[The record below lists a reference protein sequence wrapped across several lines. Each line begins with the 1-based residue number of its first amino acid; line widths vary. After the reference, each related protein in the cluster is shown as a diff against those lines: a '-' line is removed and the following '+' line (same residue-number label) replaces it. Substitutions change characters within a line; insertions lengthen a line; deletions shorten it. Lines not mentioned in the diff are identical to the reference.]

1 MKVAGRDT
9 VHSVTAHGANLRP
22 SALTREALVA
32 TGGAATLSAALLWMG
47 PPGSDF
53 AAHVYQRAV
62 FLQHGFALWNNFWY
76 AGRYSFITYSLIYYP
91 LAAWLGIR
99 LLAVATIS
107 AATLAFAVVV
117 LRQWGAKAR
126 WSSRTFAV
134 VWAATVL
141 TAAFPF
147 ALGAALALLAI
158 VALQRRHLWWFA
170 LLAVLT
176 TAASPLAFL
185 LLALILVGLGIAR
198 RTDHRLVLGTG
209 LAIAT
214 VGLAEV
220 ALWRVF
226 PNDGR
231 YPFSIWELLGA
242 LVFCG
247 FGIVLSWRIEGS
259 SVLRFVFPVYAVGCV
274 IAFFVPSALGDN
286 VLRVRY
292 LAVPIAVLLLTLREW
307 RPRLLAFV
315 ALGLALSWNITPLVG
330 SVTAS
335 ASDPSASASYWAP
348 AIRYLHRH
356 LTPSYRVE
364 AVDTSNHWAA
374 YYLPR
379 ARIPLVRGW
388 FRQDDFPQNS
398 ILYGPFGPKAYLAW
412 LRGLGVRYVV
422 LAKAPPDYSADA
434 ESDLLTSGRLP
445 LPIVL
450 AAPTVTVYAVPSPR
464 PMVTGPG
471 PARIVSLREAG
482 LTLVVARPGTYRI
495 AVRYTDFWHASAGC
509 VTAGKDKMIR
519 LRATRPGLVKMTF
532 TISPSKVLDEVTGT
546 TPKACT

>member
-1 MKVAGRDT
+1 
-9 VHSVTAHGANLRP
+9 
-22 SALTREALVA
+22 LTREAL
-32 TGGAATLSAALLWMG
+32 AASGSAAILSALLVWMG
-47 PPGSDF
+47 PPGSDL
-53 AAHVYQRAV
+53 AAHLYQRAV
-62 FLQHGFALWNNFWY
+62 YIQHGFALWNNFWY

-91 LAAWLGIR
+91 LAAWIGIR

-107 AATLAFAVVV
+107 AAALAFAIVV
-117 LRQWGAKAR
+117 LRQWGVKAR

-134 VWAATVL
+134 AWAATVL

-158 VALQRRHLWWFA
+158 VVLQRRHLWWFA

-176 TAASPLAFL
+176 AAASPLAFL
-185 LLALILVGLGIAR
+185 LLALILLGIGIAR

-209 LAIAT
+209 LAIGT

-220 ALWRVF
+220 ALWRMF

-315 ALGLALSWNITPLVG
+315 AFGLALSWNVSPLVG

-335 ASDPSASASYWAP
+335 ASDPSASATYWAP

-374 YYLPR
+374 YYLPKSG
-379 ARIPLVRGW
+379 IPLVRGW
-388 FRQDDFPQNS
+388 FRQDDFPQNG

-412 LRGLGVRYVV
+412 LRSLGVRYVV
-422 LAKAPPDYSADA
+422 LANAPPDYSADA
-434 ESDLLTSGRLP
+434 ESDLLQSGRLA

-450 AAPTVTVYAVPSPR
+450 ATRTLTVFAVPSPR
-464 PMVTGPG
+464 PIVTGPG
-471 PARIVSLREAG
+471 SARIVALREAG
-482 LTLVVARPGTYRI
+482 LTVSVARPGTYRI
-495 AVRYTDFWHASAGC
+495 AIRYTDFWHASSGC
-509 VTAGKDKMIR
+509 VAAGKDEMIR
-519 LRATRPGLVKMTF
+519 LLARRAGVVKMTF
-532 TISPSKVLDEVTGT
+532 RISPGQALDELAGGK
-546 TPKACT
+546 PKACS

>member
-1 MKVAGRDT
+1 MQA
-9 VHSVTAHGANLRP
+9 VTAQGATLRG
-22 SALTREALVA
+22 STLTREALA
-32 TGGAATLSAALLWMG
+32 ASGGAAILSALLVWMG
-47 PPGSDF
+47 PPGSDL
-53 AAHVYQRAV
+53 AAHLYQRAV
-62 FLQHGFALWNNFWY
+62 YIQHGFALWNNFWY

-91 LAAWLGIR
+91 LAAWIGIR

-107 AATLAFAVVV
+107 AAALAFAVVV

-134 VWAATVL
+134 AWAATVL

-158 VALQRRHLWWFA
+158 VVLQRRHLWWFA

-176 TAASPLAFL
+176 AAASPLAFL
-185 LLALILVGLGIAR
+185 LLALILLGIGIAR

-209 LAIAT
+209 LAIGT

-220 ALWRVF
+220 ALWRMF

-315 ALGLALSWNITPLVG
+315 AFGLALSWNVSPLVG

-335 ASDPSASASYWAP
+335 ASDPSASATYWAP
-348 AIRYLHRH
+348 AIQYLHRH

-374 YYLPR
+374 YYLPKSG
-379 ARIPLVRGW
+379 IPLVRGW
-388 FRQDDFPQNS
+388 FRQDDFPQNG

-412 LRGLGVRYVV
+412 LRSLGVRYVV
-422 LAKAPPDYSADA
+422 LANAPPDYSAEA
-434 ESDLLTSGRLP
+434 ESDLLQSGRLA

-450 AAPTVTVYAVPSPR
+450 ATPTLTVFAVPSPR
-464 PMVTGPG
+464 PIVTGPG
-471 PARIVSLREAG
+471 SARIVALREAG
-482 LTLVVARPGTYRI
+482 LTVSVAKPGTYRI
-495 AVRYTDFWHASAGC
+495 AIRYTDFWHASSGC
-509 VTAGKDKMIR
+509 VAAGKDEMIR
-519 LRATRPGLVKMTF
+519 LLARRAGVVKMTF
-532 TISPSKVLDEVTGT
+532 RISPGQALDELAGGK
-546 TPKACT
+546 PKACS

>member
-1 MKVAGRDT
+1 VQA
-9 VHSVTAHGANLRP
+9 VTAQGATLRG
-22 SALTREALVA
+22 STLTREALA
-32 TGGAATLSAALLWMG
+32 ASGGAAILSALLVWMG
-47 PPGSDF
+47 PPGSDL
-53 AAHVYQRAV
+53 AAHLYQRAV
-62 FLQHGFALWNNFWY
+62 YIQHGFELWNNFWY

-91 LAAWLGIR
+91 LAAWIGIR

-107 AATLAFAVVV
+107 AAALAFAIVV
-117 LRQWGAKAR
+117 LRQWGVKAR

-134 VWAATVL
+134 AWAATVL

-158 VALQRRHLWWFA
+158 VVLQRRHLWWFA

-176 TAASPLAFL
+176 AAASPLAFL
-185 LLALILVGLGIAR
+185 LLALILLGIGIAR

-209 LAIAT
+209 LAIGT

-220 ALWRVF
+220 ALWRMF

-307 RPRLLAFV
+307 RPRLLALV
-315 ALGLALSWNITPLVG
+315 AFGLALSWNVSPLVG

-335 ASDPSASASYWAP
+335 ASDPSASATYWAP

-374 YYLPR
+374 YYLPKSG
-379 ARIPLVRGW
+379 IPLVRGW
-388 FRQDDFPQNS
+388 FRQDDFPQNG

-412 LRGLGVRYVV
+412 LRSLGVRYVV
-422 LAKAPPDYSADA
+422 LANAPPDYSADA
-434 ESDLLTSGRLP
+434 ESDLLQSGRLA

-450 AAPTVTVYAVPSPR
+450 ATRTLTVFAVPSPR
-464 PMVTGPG
+464 PIVTGPG
-471 PARIVSLREAG
+471 SARIVALREAG
-482 LTLVVARPGTYRI
+482 LTVSVARPGTYRI
-495 AVRYTDFWHASAGC
+495 AIRYTDFWHASSGC
-509 VTAGKDKMIR
+509 VAAGKDEMIR
-519 LRATRPGLVKMTF
+519 LLARRAGVVKMTF
-532 TISPSKVLDEVTGT
+532 RISPGQALDELAGGK
-546 TPKACT
+546 PKACS

>member
-1 MKVAGRDT
+1 VQA
-9 VHSVTAHGANLRP
+9 VTAQGATLRG
-22 SALTREALVA
+22 STLTREAVA
-32 TGGAATLSAALLWMG
+32 ASGGAAILSALLVWMG
-47 PPGSDF
+47 PPGSDL
-53 AAHVYQRAV
+53 AAHLYQRAV
-62 FLQHGFALWNNFWY
+62 YIQHGFALWNNFWY

-91 LAAWLGIR
+91 LAAWIGIR

-107 AATLAFAVVV
+107 AAALAFAIVV
-117 LRQWGAKAR
+117 LRQWGVKAR

-134 VWAATVL
+134 AWAATVL

-158 VALQRRHLWWFA
+158 VVLQRRHLWWFA
-170 LLAVLT
+170 LLAFLT
-176 TAASPLAFL
+176 AAASPLAFL
-185 LLALILVGLGIAR
+185 LLALILLGIGIAR

-209 LAIAT
+209 LAIGT

-220 ALWRVF
+220 ALWRMF

-315 ALGLALSWNITPLVG
+315 AFGLALSWNVSPLVG

-335 ASDPSASASYWAP
+335 ASDPSASATYWAP

-374 YYLPR
+374 YYLPKSG
-379 ARIPLVRGW
+379 IPLVRGW
-388 FRQDDFPQNS
+388 FRQDDFPQNG

-412 LRGLGVRYVV
+412 LRSLGVRYVV
-422 LAKAPPDYSADA
+422 LANAPPDYSADA
-434 ESDLLTSGRLP
+434 ESDLLQSGRLA

-450 AAPTVTVYAVPSPR
+450 ATRTLTVFAVPSPR
-464 PMVTGPG
+464 PIVTGPG
-471 PARIVSLREAG
+471 SARIVALREAG
-482 LTLVVARPGTYRI
+482 LTVSVARPGTYRI
-495 AVRYTDFWHASAGC
+495 AIRYTDFWHASSGC
-509 VTAGKDKMIR
+509 VAAGKDEMIR
-519 LRATRPGLVKMTF
+519 LLARRAGVVKMTF
-532 TISPSKVLDEVTGT
+532 RISPGQALDELAGGK
-546 TPKACT
+546 PKACS

>member
-1 MKVAGRDT
+1 VQA
-9 VHSVTAHGANLRP
+9 VTAQGATLRG
-22 SALTREALVA
+22 STLTREALA
-32 TGGAATLSAALLWMG
+32 ASGGAAILSALLVWMG
-47 PPGSDF
+47 PPGSDL
-53 AAHVYQRAV
+53 AAHLYQRAV
-62 FLQHGFALWNNFWY
+62 YIQHGFALWNNFWY

-91 LAAWLGIR
+91 LAAWIGIR

-107 AATLAFAVVV
+107 AAALAFAIVV
-117 LRQWGAKAR
+117 LRQWGVKAR

-134 VWAATVL
+134 AWAATVL

-158 VALQRRHLWWFA
+158 VVLQRRHLWWFA
-170 LLAVLT
+170 LLAILT
-176 TAASPLAFL
+176 AAASPLAFL
-185 LLALILVGLGIAR
+185 LLALILLGIGIAR

-209 LAIAT
+209 LAIGT

-220 ALWRVF
+220 ALWRMF

-315 ALGLALSWNITPLVG
+315 AFGLALSWNVSPLVG

-335 ASDPSASASYWAP
+335 ASDPSASATYWAP

-374 YYLPR
+374 YYLPKSG
-379 ARIPLVRGW
+379 IPLVRGW
-388 FRQDDFPQNS
+388 FRQDDFPQNG

-412 LRGLGVRYVV
+412 LRSLGVRYVV
-422 LAKAPPDYSADA
+422 LANAPPDYSADA
-434 ESDLLTSGRLP
+434 ESDLLQSGRLA

-450 AAPTVTVYAVPSPR
+450 ATRTLTVFAVPSPR
-464 PMVTGPG
+464 PIVTGPG
-471 PARIVSLREAG
+471 SARIVALREAG
-482 LTLVVARPGTYRI
+482 LTVSVARPGTYRI
-495 AVRYTDFWHASAGC
+495 AIRYTDFWHASSGC
-509 VTAGKDKMIR
+509 VAAGKDEMIR
-519 LRATRPGLVKMTF
+519 LLARRAGVVKMTF
-532 TISPSKVLDEVTGT
+532 RISPGQALDELAGGK
-546 TPKACT
+546 PKACS

>member
-1 MKVAGRDT
+1 VQA
-9 VHSVTAHGANLRP
+9 VTAQGATLRG
-22 SALTREALVA
+22 STLTREALA
-32 TGGAATLSAALLWMG
+32 ASGGAAILSALLVWMG
-47 PPGSDF
+47 PPGSDL
-53 AAHVYQRAV
+53 AAHLYQRAV
-62 FLQHGFALWNNFWY
+62 YIQHGFALWNNFWY

-91 LAAWLGIR
+91 LAAWIGIR

-107 AATLAFAVVV
+107 AAALAFAIVV
-117 LRQWGAKAR
+117 LRQWGVKAR

-134 VWAATVL
+134 AWAATVL

-158 VALQRRHLWWFA
+158 VVLQRRHLWWFA

-176 TAASPLAFL
+176 AAASPLAFL
-185 LLALILVGLGIAR
+185 LLALILLGIGIAR

-209 LAIAT
+209 LAIGT

-220 ALWRVF
+220 ALWRMF

-315 ALGLALSWNITPLVG
+315 AFGLALSWNVSPLVG

-335 ASDPSASASYWAP
+335 ASDPSASATYWAP

-374 YYLPR
+374 YYLPKSG
-379 ARIPLVRGW
+379 IPLVRGW
-388 FRQDDFPQNS
+388 FRQDDFPQNG

-412 LRGLGVRYVV
+412 LRSLGVRYVV
-422 LAKAPPDYSADA
+422 LANAPPDYSAEA
-434 ESDLLTSGRLP
+434 ESDLLQSGRLA

-450 AAPTVTVYAVPSPR
+450 ATRTLTVFAVPSPR
-464 PMVTGPG
+464 PIVTGPG
-471 PARIVSLREAG
+471 SARIVALREAG
-482 LTLVVARPGTYRI
+482 LTVSVAKPGTYRI
-495 AVRYTDFWHASAGC
+495 AIRYTDFWHASSGC
-509 VTAGKDKMIR
+509 VAAGKDEMIR
-519 LRATRPGLVKMTF
+519 LLARRAGVVKMTF
-532 TISPSKVLDEVTGT
+532 RISPGQALDELAGGK
-546 TPKACT
+546 PKACS

>member
-1 MKVAGRDT
+1 VQA
-9 VHSVTAHGANLRP
+9 VTAQGATLRG
-22 SALTREALVA
+22 STLTREALA
-32 TGGAATLSAALLWMG
+32 ASGGAAILSALLVWMG
-47 PPGSDF
+47 PPGSDL
-53 AAHVYQRAV
+53 AAHLYQRAV
-62 FLQHGFALWNNFWY
+62 YIQHGFALWNNFWY

-91 LAAWLGIR
+91 LAAWIGIR

-107 AATLAFAVVV
+107 AAALAFAIVV
-117 LRQWGAKAR
+117 LRQWGVKAR

-134 VWAATVL
+134 AWAATVL

-158 VALQRRHLWWFA
+158 VVLQRRHLWWFA
-170 LLAVLT
+170 LLAFLT
-176 TAASPLAFL
+176 AAASPLAFL
-185 LLALILVGLGIAR
+185 LLALILLGIGIAR

-209 LAIAT
+209 LAIGT

-220 ALWRVF
+220 ALWRMF

-315 ALGLALSWNITPLVG
+315 AFGLALSWNVSPLVG

-335 ASDPSASASYWAP
+335 ASDPSASATYWAP

-374 YYLPR
+374 YYLPKSG
-379 ARIPLVRGW
+379 IPLVRGW
-388 FRQDDFPQNS
+388 FRQDDFPQNG

-412 LRGLGVRYVV
+412 LRSLGVRYVV
-422 LAKAPPDYSADA
+422 LANAPPDYSADA
-434 ESDLLTSGRLP
+434 ESDLLQSGRLA

-450 AAPTVTVYAVPSPR
+450 ATRTLTVFAVPSPR
-464 PMVTGPG
+464 PIVTGPG
-471 PARIVSLREAG
+471 SARIVALREAG
-482 LTLVVARPGTYRI
+482 LTVSVARPGTYRI
-495 AVRYTDFWHASAGC
+495 AIRYTDFWHASSGC
-509 VTAGKDKMIR
+509 VAAGKDEMIR
-519 LRATRPGLVKMTF
+519 LLARRAGVVKMTF
-532 TISPSKVLDEVTGT
+532 RISPGQALDELAGGK
-546 TPKACT
+546 PKACS

>member
-1 MKVAGRDT
+1 VQA
-9 VHSVTAHGANLRP
+9 VTAQGATLRG
-22 SALTREALVA
+22 STLTREALA
-32 TGGAATLSAALLWMG
+32 ASGGAAILSALLVWMG
-47 PPGSDF
+47 PPGSDL
-53 AAHVYQRAV
+53 AAHLYQRAV
-62 FLQHGFALWNNFWY
+62 YIQHGFALWNNFWY

-91 LAAWLGIR
+91 LAAWIGIR

-107 AATLAFAVVV
+107 AAALAFAIVV
-117 LRQWGAKAR
+117 LRQWGVKAR

-134 VWAATVL
+134 AWAATVL

-158 VALQRRHLWWFA
+158 VVLQRRHLWWFA
-170 LLAVLT
+170 LLAFLT
-176 TAASPLAFL
+176 AAASPLAFL
-185 LLALILVGLGIAR
+185 LLALILLGIGIAR

-209 LAIAT
+209 LAIGT

-220 ALWRVF
+220 ALWRMF

-247 FGIVLSWRIEGS
+247 FGILLSWRIEGS

-315 ALGLALSWNITPLVG
+315 AFGLALSWNVSPLVG

-335 ASDPSASASYWAP
+335 ASDPSASATYWAP

-374 YYLPR
+374 YYLPKSG
-379 ARIPLVRGW
+379 IPLVRGW
-388 FRQDDFPQNS
+388 FRQDDFPQNG

-412 LRGLGVRYVV
+412 LRSLGVRYVV
-422 LAKAPPDYSADA
+422 LANAPPDYSADA
-434 ESDLLTSGRLP
+434 ESDLLQSGRLA

-450 AAPTVTVYAVPSPR
+450 ATRTLTVFAVPSPR
-464 PMVTGPG
+464 PIVTGPG
-471 PARIVSLREAG
+471 SARIVALREAG
-482 LTLVVARPGTYRI
+482 LTVSVARPGTYRI
-495 AVRYTDFWHASAGC
+495 AIRYTDFWHASSGC
-509 VTAGKDKMIR
+509 VAAGKDEMIR
-519 LRATRPGLVKMTF
+519 LLARRAGVVKMTF
-532 TISPSKVLDEVTGT
+532 RISPGQALDELAGGK
-546 TPKACT
+546 PKACS

>member
-1 MKVAGRDT
+1 
-9 VHSVTAHGANLRP
+9 VTAQGATLRP
-22 SALTREALVA
+22 SALTREALA
-32 TGGAATLSAALLWMG
+32 ASGGAAILSAVLVWAG
-47 PPGSDF
+47 PPGNDL

-91 LAAWLGIR
+91 LAAWFGIR

-107 AATLAFAVVV
+107 AAALAFALVV
-117 LRQWGAKAR
+117 LRQWGPKAR

-134 VWAATVL
+134 AWAATVL

-147 ALGAALALLAI
+147 ALGAALALLAML
-158 VALQRRHLWWFA
+158 VLQRRHLWGFA

-176 TAASPLAFL
+176 AAASPLAFL
-185 LLALILVGLGIAR
+185 LLALVLVGLGVAR
-198 RTDHRLVLGTG
+198 RADHRLVLGTG
-209 LAIAT
+209 LAVGT
-214 VGLAEV
+214 VGLVEV
-220 ALWRVF
+220 ALWRAF

-247 FGIVLSWRIEGS
+247 FGIVLSWRIEGLK
-259 SVLRFVFPVYAVGCV
+259 SVRYVFPVYAAGCT

-315 ALGLALSWNITPLVG
+315 ALGLALSWNISPLVG

-335 ASDPSASASYWAP
+335 TSDPSASARYWAP
-348 AIRYLHRH
+348 AIHYLQHH
-356 LTPSYRVE
+356 LAPSYRVE
-364 AVDTSNHWAA
+364 VVDTSNHWDA

-379 ARIPLVRGW
+379 ASIPIVRGW
-388 FRQDDFPQNS
+388 FRQNDFPQNA
-398 ILYGPFGPKAYLAW
+398 ILYGRFGPRAYLAW

-422 LAKAPPDYSADA
+422 LANATPDYSSEA
-434 ESDLLTSGRLP
+434 ERDLLQSGRL
-445 LPIVL
+445 LMPIVFATPSL
-450 AAPTVTVYAVPSPR
+450 TIFEVPSPLGI
-464 PMVTGPG
+464 VTGPG
-471 PARIVSLREAG
+471 PSRVVTMREDG
-482 LTLVVARPGTYRI
+482 FTVRVGRPGTYRI
-495 AVRYTDFWHASAGC
+495 AVRSSPYWHASAGC
-509 VTAGKDKMIR
+509 VAAGKDGMIR
-519 LRATRPGLVKMTF
+519 LLARRPGLVKMTF
-532 TISPSKVLDEVTGT
+532 RIDAGQVLEEMAGGT
-546 TPKACT
+546 PEACS

>member
-1 MKVAGRDT
+1 VQA
-9 VHSVTAHGANLRP
+9 VTAQGATLRG
-22 SALTREALVA
+22 STLTREALA
-32 TGGAATLSAALLWMG
+32 ASGGAAILSALLVWMG
-47 PPGSDF
+47 PPGSDL
-53 AAHVYQRAV
+53 AAHLYQRAV
-62 FLQHGFALWNNFWY
+62 YIQHGFALWNNFWY

-91 LAAWLGIR
+91 LAAWIGIR

-107 AATLAFAVVV
+107 AAALAFAIVV
-117 LRQWGAKAR
+117 LRQWGVKAR

-134 VWAATVL
+134 AWAATVL

-158 VALQRRHLWWFA
+158 VVLQRRHLWWFA

-176 TAASPLAFL
+176 AAASPLAFL
-185 LLALILVGLGIAR
+185 LLALILLGIGIAR

-209 LAIAT
+209 LAIGT

-220 ALWRVF
+220 ALWRMF

-315 ALGLALSWNITPLVG
+315 AFGLALSWNVSPLVG

-335 ASDPSASASYWAP
+335 ASDPSASATYWAP

-374 YYLPR
+374 YYLPKSG
-379 ARIPLVRGW
+379 IPLVRGW
-388 FRQDDFPQNS
+388 FRQDDFPQNG

-412 LRGLGVRYVV
+412 LRSLGVRYVV
-422 LAKAPPDYSADA
+422 LANAPPDYSADA
-434 ESDLLTSGRLP
+434 ESDLLQSGRLA

-450 AAPTVTVYAVPSPR
+450 ATRTLTVFAVPSPR
-464 PMVTGPG
+464 PIVTGPG
-471 PARIVSLREAG
+471 SARIVALREAG
-482 LTLVVARPGTYRI
+482 LTVSVAKPGTYRI
-495 AVRYTDFWHASAGC
+495 AIRYTDFWHASSGC
-509 VTAGKDKMIR
+509 VAAGKDEMIR
-519 LRATRPGLVKMTF
+519 LLARRAGVVKMTF
-532 TISPSKVLDEVTGT
+532 RISPGQALDELAGGK
-546 TPKACT
+546 PKACS